1 MNNSINKR
9 KEFFFVFYSF
19 SFSLSNI
26 ASPAHNKRKWKEQK
40 SIKNLHFM
48 RNQSHIKHMLN
59 VQHILCFH
67 SINEKR
73 IELSFTM
80 CTRCAVKYN
89 LHIIIA
95 FILFIEIVNGGGWCL
110 HILHNVCTFNFH
122 FYSIFL
128 IYSSVCVCVA
138 MNLVSLKSF
147 RKIWQHFWS
156 LSEEKSKA
164 LSYLEKNWESFS
176 YAQMQL

>member
-9 KEFFFVFYSF
+9 KGFFSF

-95 FILFIEIVNGGGWCL
+95 FILFIEIVNGGGRC
-110 HILHNVCTFNFH
+110 LHNVCTFNFH

-128 IYSSVCVCVA
+128 ICSSVCVWQW
-138 MNLVSLKSF
+138 
-147 RKIWQHFWS
+147 IWWVWKVLGRFDNIFGVWAKKRAK
-156 LSEEKSKA
+156 L
-164 LSYLEKNWESFS
+164 
-176 YAQMQL
+176 